1 LNKWHYEH
9 YYKTQN
15 FIGGDMSGPFKGVRV
30 LELTSTVSGP
40 FAGMMLAD
48 QGAEVIKIEPPGI
61 GDLARFMGTI
71 KEGMGAMFSTLNRN
85 KKCICLDFKN
95 EEDLS
100 VLLELVSTADV
111 LIENYRPGI
120 VKKLGIDYQT
130 LKKIKPDLIYCSIS
144 GYGQSGPYKEKKV
157 YDPLIQGTVGI
168 PHAQNGEFPELIRTI
183 IYDKVTGL
191 TSAQAIS
198 AALYQKANGEG
209 GQYLPISMMESALY
223 YNWPDLMMNHTF
235 EEGGINLGE
244 LADLFE
250 VYETKDGGVVLIII
264 ANDEVFTKFCEV
276 FSLSLHLDEKY
287 NNLVSRI
294 INKEE
299 LTEEINKITRKLSS
313 KELEDK
319 MDNAEISASLCND
332 LNKVHLDPQVIEQG
346 SIVEIDHPELGKMR
360 MPKPPANLKG
370 QKEFPR
376 TLAPILGFDNRQILE
391 ELKVEND
398 IIVRMEEREDQNRML
413 IKAMMDAQN
422 QSQNG

>member
-1 LNKWHYEH
+1 
-9 YYKTQN
+9 
-15 FIGGDMSGPFKGVRV
+15 MSGPFKGVRV

-48 QGAEVIKIEPPGI
+48 QGAEVIKVEPPGI
-61 GDLARFMGTI
+61 GDLARFMGTT
-71 KEGMGAMFSTLNRN
+71 KDGMGAMFSTLNRN

-100 VLLELVSTADV
+100 VLKELVKRSDV

-120 VKKLGIDYQT
+120 VKKLGIDYET
-130 LKKIKPDLIYCSIS
+130 LSKIKPDLIYCSIS

-168 PHAQNGEFPELIRTI
+168 PHAQSGKFPELIRTI

-209 GQYLPISMMESALY
+209 GQYLPISMLESALY
-223 YNWPDLMMNHTF
+223 YNWPDIMMNHTF

-264 ANDEVFTKFCEV
+264 ANDEVFTKFCSV
-276 FSLSLHLDEKY
+276 F
-287 NNLVSRI
+287 
-294 INKEE
+294 
-299 LTEEINKITRKLSS
+299 
-313 KELEDK
+313 
-319 MDNAEISASLCND
+319 D
-332 LNKVHLDPQVIEQG
+332 LNLYPVSYTHLRAHE
-346 SIVEIDHPELGKMR
+346 
-360 MPKPPANLKG
+360 
-370 QKEFPR
+370 
-376 TLAPILGFDNRQILE
+376 T
-391 ELKVEND
+391 
-398 IIVRMEEREDQNRML
+398 
-413 IKAMMDAQN
+413 
-422 QSQNG
+422 

>member
-1 LNKWHYEH
+1 
-9 YYKTQN
+9 
-15 FIGGDMSGPFKGVRV
+15 MSGPFKGVRV

-71 KEGMGAMFSTLNRN
+71 KDGMGAMFSTLNRN

-100 VLLELVSTADV
+100 VLMQLVSTADV

-120 VKKLGIDYQT
+120 VKKLGIDYET

-168 PHAQNGEFPELIRTI
+168 PHAQNSEFPELIRTI

-209 GQYLPISMMESALY
+209 GQYLPVSMMESALY
-223 YNWPDLMMNHTF
+223 YNWPDLMMNYTF

-276 FSLSLHLDEKY
+276 FSLSLHQDEKY

-294 INKEE
+294 VNKEE
-299 LTEEINKITRKLSS
+299 LTREINKITRNLSS

-319 MDNAEISASLCND
+319 MDNEGISASICND
-332 LNKVHLDPQVIEQG
+332 LNEVHLDPQVIEQG
-346 SIVEIDHPELGKMR
+346 SIIEIDHPELGKMR

-391 ELKVEND
+391 ELKIEND
-398 IIVRMEEREDQNRML
+398 IIDRMEERENQNRML

>member
-1 LNKWHYEH
+1 
-9 YYKTQN
+9 
-15 FIGGDMSGPFKGVRV
+15 MSGPFNGVRV

-71 KEGMGAMFSTLNRN
+71 KDGMGAMFSTLNRN

-100 VLLELVSTADV
+100 ILIQLVSTADV

-120 VKKLGIDYQT
+120 VKKLGIDYET

-168 PHAQNGEFPELIRTI
+168 PHAQNDEFPELIKTI

-191 TSAQAIS
+191 TCAQAIS

-250 VYETKDGGVVLIII
+250 VYETQDGGVVLIII
-264 ANDEVFTKFCEV
+264 ANDEIFNRFCNVFELK
-276 FSLSLHLDEKY
+276 LHLDSKY

-294 INKEE
+294 INKKE
-299 LTEEINKITRKLSS
+299 LTEEINKVTRNLSS
-313 KELEDK
+313 NELENR
-319 MDNAEISASLCND
+319 MDVEGISASVCNELKD
-332 LNKVHLDPQVIEQG
+332 VHTDPQVIEQG
-346 SIVEIDHPELGKMR
+346 SIITIEHPELGRMR
-360 MPKPPANLKG
+360 MPKPPASMKG
-370 QKEFPR
+370 QRKFPNS
-376 TLAPILGFDNRQILE
+376 LAPILGFDNRKILE
-391 ELKVEND
+391 ELGIDND
-398 IIVRMEEREDQNRML
+398 TILRMEDREKQNREML
-413 IKAMMDAQN
+413 KVMMQVSDEQK
-422 QSQNG
+422 

>member
-1 LNKWHYEH
+1 
-9 YYKTQN
+9 
-15 FIGGDMSGPFKGVRV
+15 MSGPYKGVRV

-48 QGAEVIKIEPPGI
+48 QGADVIKIEPPGI

-71 KEGMGAMFSTLNRN
+71 KDGMGAMFSTLNRN

-95 EEDLS
+95 EEDLK
-100 VLLELVSTADV
+100 VLKKLVTTADV

-120 VKKLGIDYQT
+120 VKKLGIDYES
-130 LKKIKPDLIYCSIS
+130 LSKINPDLIYCSIS

-168 PHAQNGEFPELIRTI
+168 PLAQNNQSPELIRTI

-198 AALYQKANGEG
+198 AALYQKAIGEG

-223 YNWPDLMMNHTF
+223 YNWPDLMMNYTF
-235 EEGGINLGE
+235 DEGGVNIGE

-250 VYETKDGGVVLIII
+250 VYETNDGGVVLIII
-264 ANDEVFTKFCEV
+264 ANDEVFTKFCTV
-276 FSLSLHLDEKY
+276 FDLSLHLDEKY

-299 LTEEINKITRKLSS
+299 LTVEINKVTRSLSS

-319 MDNAEISASLCND
+319 MDREGISASICNE
-332 LNKVHLDPQVIEQG
+332 LNEVYKDPQVVEQG
-346 SIVEIDHPELGKMR
+346 SITEIDHPELGIMR

-370 QKEFPR
+370 QDSFPR
-376 TLAPILGFDNRQILE
+376 SLAPILGYDNREVLSSINIDDDTIQ
-391 ELKVEND
+391 
-398 IIVRMEEREDQNRML
+398 RMEGREKQNREML
-413 IKAMMDAQN
+413 ASLMQAN
-422 QSQNG
+422 EE

>member
-1 LNKWHYEH
+1 
-9 YYKTQN
+9 
-15 FIGGDMSGPFKGVRV
+15 MSGPYKGVRV

-48 QGAEVIKIEPPGI
+48 QGADVIKIEPPGI

-71 KEGMGAMFSTLNRN
+71 KDGMGAMFSTLNRN

-95 EEDLS
+95 EEDLE
-100 VLLELVSTADV
+100 VLKKLVSTADV

-120 VKKLGIDYQT
+120 VKKLGIDYES
-130 LKKIKPDLIYCSIS
+130 LSKINPDLIYCSIS

-168 PHAQNGEFPELIRTI
+168 PLAQNNQSPELIRTI

-198 AALYQKANGEG
+198 AALYQKAIGEG

-223 YNWPDLMMNHTF
+223 YNWPDLMMNYTF
-235 EEGGINLGE
+235 DEGGVNIGE

-250 VYETKDGGVVLIII
+250 VYETNDGGVVLIII
-264 ANDEVFTKFCEV
+264 ANDEVFTKFCIV
-276 FSLSLHLDEKY
+276 FDLSLHLDEKY

-299 LTEEINKITRKLSS
+299 LTIEINKVTRSLSS

-319 MDNAEISASLCND
+319 MDLEGISASICNE
-332 LNKVHLDPQVIEQG
+332 LNEVYKDPQVVEQG
-346 SIVEIDHPELGKMR
+346 SIAEIDHPELGVMR

-370 QKEFPR
+370 QSSFPR
-376 TLAPILGFDNRQILE
+376 SLAPILGYDNREVLSSINIDDDTIQ
-391 ELKVEND
+391 
-398 IIVRMEEREDQNRML
+398 RMEDREKQNREML
-413 IKAMMDAQN
+413 ASLMQAN
-422 QSQNG
+422 EE

>member
-1 LNKWHYEH
+1 
-9 YYKTQN
+9 
-15 FIGGDMSGPFKGVRV
+15 MSGPYKGVRV

-48 QGAEVIKIEPPGI
+48 QGADVIKIEPPGI

-71 KEGMGAMFSTLNRN
+71 KDGMGAMFSTLNRN

-95 EEDLS
+95 EEDLE
-100 VLLELVSTADV
+100 VLKKLVSTADV

-120 VKKLGIDYQT
+120 VKKLGIDYES
-130 LKKIKPDLIYCSIS
+130 LSKINPDLIYCSIS

-168 PHAQNGEFPELIRTI
+168 PLAQNNQSPELIRTI

-198 AALYQKANGEG
+198 AALYQKAIGEG

-223 YNWPDLMMNHTF
+223 YNWPDLMMNYTF
-235 EEGGINLGE
+235 DEGGVNIGE

-250 VYETKDGGVVLIII
+250 VYETNDGGVVLIII
-264 ANDEVFTKFCEV
+264 ANDEVFTKFCIV
-276 FSLSLHLDEKY
+276 FDLSLHLDEKY

-299 LTEEINKITRKLSS
+299 LTIEINKVTRSLSS

-319 MDNAEISASLCND
+319 MDREGISASICNE
-332 LNKVHLDPQVIEQG
+332 LNEVYKDPQVVEQG
-346 SIVEIDHPELGKMR
+346 SITEIDHPELGIMR

-370 QKEFPR
+370 QDSFPR
-376 TLAPILGFDNRQILE
+376 SLAPILGYDNREVLSSINIDDDTIQ
-391 ELKVEND
+391 
-398 IIVRMEEREDQNRML
+398 RMEGREKQNREML
-413 IKAMMDAQN
+413 ASLMQAN
-422 QSQNG
+422 EE

>member
-1 LNKWHYEH
+1 
-9 YYKTQN
+9 
-15 FIGGDMSGPFKGVRV
+15 MSGPYKGVRV

-48 QGAEVIKIEPPGI
+48 QGADVIKIEPPGI

-71 KEGMGAMFSTLNRN
+71 KDGMGAMFSTLNRN

-95 EEDLS
+95 EEDLE
-100 VLLELVSTADV
+100 VLKKLVSTADV

-120 VKKLGIDYQT
+120 VKKLGIDYES
-130 LKKIKPDLIYCSIS
+130 LSKINPDLIYCSIS

-168 PHAQNGEFPELIRTI
+168 PLAQNNQSPELIRTI

-198 AALYQKANGEG
+198 AALYQKAIGEG

-223 YNWPDLMMNHTF
+223 YNWPDLMMNYTF
-235 EEGGINLGE
+235 DEGGVNIGE

-250 VYETKDGGVVLIII
+250 VYETNDGGVVLIII
-264 ANDEVFTKFCEV
+264 ANDEVFTKFCTV
-276 FSLSLHLDEKY
+276 FDLSLHLEEKY

-299 LTEEINKITRKLSS
+299 LTIEINKVTRLLSS

-319 MDNAEISASLCND
+319 MDREGISASICNE
-332 LNKVHLDPQVIEQG
+332 LNEVYKDPQVVEQG
-346 SIVEIDHPELGKMR
+346 SITEINHPELGIMR

-370 QKEFPR
+370 QSSFPR
-376 TLAPILGFDNRQILE
+376 SLAPILGYDNREVLSSINIDDDTIQ
-391 ELKVEND
+391 
-398 IIVRMEEREDQNRML
+398 RMEDREKQNREML
-413 IKAMMDAQN
+413 ASLMQAN
-422 QSQNG
+422 EE

>member
-1 LNKWHYEH
+1 
-9 YYKTQN
+9 
-15 FIGGDMSGPFKGVRV
+15 MSGPFKGVRV

-95 EEDLS
+95 DEDLS

-198 AALYQKANGEG
+198 AALYQKSNGEG

-299 LTEEINKITRKLSS
+299 LTEEINKITRNLSS

-319 MDNAEISASLCND
+319 MDNEEISASLCND
-332 LNKVHLDPQVIEQG
+332 LNRVHLDPQVIEQG

>member
-1 LNKWHYEH
+1 
-9 YYKTQN
+9 
-15 FIGGDMSGPFKGVRV
+15 MSGPYEGIRV

-48 QGAEVIKIEPPGI
+48 QGAEVIKVEPPGI
-61 GDLARFMGTI
+61 GDLARFMGTT
-71 KEGMGAMFSTLNRN
+71 KDGMGAMFSTLNRN

-100 VLLELVSTADV
+100 VLKELVSTTDV

-120 VKKLGIDYQT
+120 VKKLGIDYESLSQ
-130 LKKIKPDLIYCSIS
+130 INPDLIYCSIS

-168 PHAQNGEFPELIRTI
+168 PHAQNIKSPELIRTI

-198 AALYQKANGEG
+198 AALYQKAKGEG

-235 EEGGINLGE
+235 DEGGINLGE

-264 ANDEVFTKFCEV
+264 ANDEVFSKFCNV
-276 FSLSLHLDEKY
+276 FDLSLHLDEKY

-299 LTEEINKITRKLSS
+299 LTTEINKVTSRLSS
-313 KELEDK
+313 KELENK
-319 MDNAEISASLCND
+319 MDLEGISASICNE
-332 LNKVHLDPQVIEQG
+332 LNEVYKDPQVIEQG
-346 SIVEIDHPELGKMR
+346 SIVEINHPELGVMR

-370 QKEFPR
+370 QGSFPR
-376 TLAPILGFDNRQILE
+376 SLAPILGHDNREVLTSINIDDDTIQ
-391 ELKVEND
+391 
-398 IIVRMEEREDQNRML
+398 RMEDREKQNREML
-413 IKAMMDAQN
+413 ASLMQATEE
-422 QSQNG
+422 

>member
-1 LNKWHYEH
+1 
-9 YYKTQN
+9 
-15 FIGGDMSGPFKGVRV
+15 MSGPYKGVRV

-48 QGAEVIKIEPPGI
+48 QGADVIKIEPPGI

-71 KEGMGAMFSTLNRN
+71 KDGMGAMFSTLNRN

-95 EEDLS
+95 EEDLE
-100 VLLELVSTADV
+100 VLKKLVSTADV

-120 VKKLGIDYQT
+120 VKKLGIDYES
-130 LKKIKPDLIYCSIS
+130 LSKINPDLIYCSIS

-168 PHAQNGEFPELIRTI
+168 PLAQNNQSPELIRTI

-198 AALYQKANGEG
+198 AALYQKAIGEG

-223 YNWPDLMMNHTF
+223 YNWPDLMMNYTF
-235 EEGGINLGE
+235 DEGGVNIGE

-250 VYETKDGGVVLIII
+250 VYETNDGGVVLIII
-264 ANDEVFTKFCEV
+264 ANDEVFTKFCTV
-276 FSLSLHLDEKY
+276 FDLSLHLDEKY

-299 LTEEINKITRKLSS
+299 LTIEINKVTRSLSS

-319 MDNAEISASLCND
+319 MDHEGISASICNE
-332 LNKVHLDPQVIEQG
+332 LNEVYKDPQVVEQG
-346 SIVEIDHPELGKMR
+346 SITEIDHPELGIMR

-370 QKEFPR
+370 QDSFPR
-376 TLAPILGFDNRQILE
+376 SLAPILGYDNREVLSSINIDDDTIQ
-391 ELKVEND
+391 
-398 IIVRMEEREDQNRML
+398 RMEDREKQNREML
-413 IKAMMDAQN
+413 ASLMQAN
-422 QSQNG
+422 EE

>member
-1 LNKWHYEH
+1 
-9 YYKTQN
+9 
-15 FIGGDMSGPFKGVRV
+15 MSGPYKGVRV

-48 QGAEVIKIEPPGI
+48 QGADVIKIEPPGI

-71 KEGMGAMFSTLNRN
+71 KDGMGAMFSTLNRN

-95 EEDLS
+95 EEDLE
-100 VLLELVSTADV
+100 VLKKLVSTADV

-120 VKKLGIDYQT
+120 VKKLGIDYES
-130 LKKIKPDLIYCSIS
+130 LSKINPDLIYCSIS

-168 PHAQNGEFPELIRTI
+168 PLAQNNQSPELIRTI

-198 AALYQKANGEG
+198 AALYQKAIGEG

-223 YNWPDLMMNHTF
+223 YNWPDLMMNYTF
-235 EEGGINLGE
+235 DEGGVNIGE

-250 VYETKDGGVVLIII
+250 VYETNDGGVVLIII
-264 ANDEVFTKFCEV
+264 ANDEVFTKFCTV
-276 FSLSLHLDEKY
+276 FDLSLHLDDKY

-299 LTEEINKITRKLSS
+299 LTIEINKVTRFLSS

-319 MDNAEISASLCND
+319 MDREGISASICNE
-332 LNKVHLDPQVIEQG
+332 LNEVYKDPQVVEQG
-346 SIVEIDHPELGKMR
+346 SIAEINHPELGIMR

-370 QKEFPR
+370 QSSFPR
-376 TLAPILGFDNRQILE
+376 SLAPILGYDNREVLSSINIDDDTIQ
-391 ELKVEND
+391 
-398 IIVRMEEREDQNRML
+398 RMEDREKQNREML
-413 IKAMMDAQN
+413 ASLMQAN
-422 QSQNG
+422 EE

>member
-1 LNKWHYEH
+1 
-9 YYKTQN
+9 
-15 FIGGDMSGPFKGVRV
+15 MSGPYKGVRV

-48 QGAEVIKIEPPGI
+48 QGADVIKIEPPGI

-71 KEGMGAMFSTLNRN
+71 KDGMGAMFSTLNRN

-95 EEDLS
+95 EEDLE
-100 VLLELVSTADV
+100 VLKKLVSTADV

-120 VKKLGIDYQT
+120 VKKLGIDYES
-130 LKKIKPDLIYCSIS
+130 LSKINPDLIYCSIS

-168 PHAQNGEFPELIRTI
+168 PLAQNNQSPELIRTI

-198 AALYQKANGEG
+198 AALYQKAIGEG

-223 YNWPDLMMNHTF
+223 YNWPDLMMNYTF
-235 EEGGINLGE
+235 DEGGVNIGE

-250 VYETKDGGVVLIII
+250 VYETNDGGVVLIII
-264 ANDEVFTKFCEV
+264 ANDEVFTKFCTV
-276 FSLSLHLDEKY
+276 FDLSLHLDEKY

-299 LTEEINKITRKLSS
+299 LTIEINKVTRSLSS

-319 MDNAEISASLCND
+319 MDHEGISASICNE
-332 LNKVHLDPQVIEQG
+332 LNEVYKDPQVVEQG
-346 SIVEIDHPELGKMR
+346 SILEIDHPELGIMR

-370 QKEFPR
+370 QSSFPR
-376 TLAPILGFDNRQILE
+376 SLAPILGYNNREVLSSINIDDDTIQ
-391 ELKVEND
+391 
-398 IIVRMEEREDQNRML
+398 RMEDREKQNREML
-413 IKAMMDAQN
+413 ASLMQAN
-422 QSQNG
+422 EE

>member
-1 LNKWHYEH
+1 
-9 YYKTQN
+9 
-15 FIGGDMSGPFKGVRV
+15 MSGPYKGVRV

-48 QGAEVIKIEPPGI
+48 QGADVIKIEPPGI

-71 KEGMGAMFSTLNRN
+71 KDGMGAMFSTLNRN

-95 EEDLS
+95 EEDLE
-100 VLLELVSTADV
+100 VLKKLVSTADV

-120 VKKLGIDYQT
+120 VKKLGIDYES
-130 LKKIKPDLIYCSIS
+130 LSKINPDLIYCSIS

-168 PHAQNGEFPELIRTI
+168 PLAQNNQSPELIRTI

-198 AALYQKANGEG
+198 AALYQKAIGEG

-223 YNWPDLMMNHTF
+223 YNWPDLMMNYTF
-235 EEGGINLGE
+235 DEGGVNIGE

-250 VYETKDGGVVLIII
+250 VYETNDGGVVLIII
-264 ANDEVFTKFCEV
+264 ANDEVFTKFCTV
-276 FSLSLHLDEKY
+276 FDLSLHLDEKY

-299 LTEEINKITRKLSS
+299 LTIEINKVTRFLSS

-319 MDNAEISASLCND
+319 MDREGISASICNE
-332 LNKVHLDPQVIEQG
+332 LNEVYKDPQVVEQG
-346 SIVEIDHPELGKMR
+346 SITEINHPELGIMR

-370 QKEFPR
+370 QSSFPR
-376 TLAPILGFDNRQILE
+376 SLAPILGYDNREVLSSINIDDDTIQ
-391 ELKVEND
+391 
-398 IIVRMEEREDQNRML
+398 RMEDREKQNREML
-413 IKAMMDAQN
+413 ASLMQAN
-422 QSQNG
+422 EE

>member
-1 LNKWHYEH
+1 
-9 YYKTQN
+9 
-15 FIGGDMSGPFKGVRV
+15 MSGPYKSVRV

-48 QGAEVIKIEPPGI
+48 QGADVIKIEPPGI

-71 KEGMGAMFSTLNRN
+71 KDGMGAMFSTLNRN

-95 EEDLS
+95 EEDLE
-100 VLLELVSTADV
+100 VLKKLVSTADV

-120 VKKLGIDYQT
+120 VKKLGIDYES
-130 LKKIKPDLIYCSIS
+130 LSKINPDLIYCSIS

-168 PHAQNGEFPELIRTI
+168 PLAQNNQSPELIRTI

-198 AALYQKANGEG
+198 AALYQKAIGEG

-223 YNWPDLMMNHTF
+223 YNWPDLMMNYTF
-235 EEGGINLGE
+235 DEGGVNIGE

-250 VYETKDGGVVLIII
+250 VYETNDGGVVLIII
-264 ANDEVFTKFCEV
+264 ANDEVFTKFCIV
-276 FSLSLHLDEKY
+276 FDLSLHLDEKY

-299 LTEEINKITRKLSS
+299 LTIEINKVTRSLSS

-319 MDNAEISASLCND
+319 MDHEGISASICNE
-332 LNKVHLDPQVIEQG
+332 LNEVYKDPQVVEQG
-346 SIVEIDHPELGKMR
+346 SISEIDHPELGIMR

-370 QKEFPR
+370 QGSFPR
-376 TLAPILGFDNRQILE
+376 SLAPILGYDNREVLSSINIDDDTIQ
-391 ELKVEND
+391 
-398 IIVRMEEREDQNRML
+398 RMEDREKQNREML
-413 IKAMMDAQN
+413 ASLMQAN
-422 QSQNG
+422 EE

>member
-1 LNKWHYEH
+1 
-9 YYKTQN
+9 
-15 FIGGDMSGPFKGVRV
+15 MSGPFKGVRV

-71 KEGMGAMFSTLNRN
+71 KDGMGAMFSTLNRN

-100 VLLELVSTADV
+100 VLMQLVSTADV
-111 LIENYRPGI
+111 LVENYRPGI
-120 VKKLGIDYQT
+120 VKKLGIDYET

-168 PHAQNGEFPELIRTI
+168 PHAQNSEFPELIRTI

-209 GQYLPISMMESALY
+209 GQYLPVSMMESALY
-223 YNWPDLMMNHTF
+223 YNWPDLMMNYTF

-276 FSLSLHLDEKY
+276 FSLSLHHDEKY

-294 INKEE
+294 VNKEE
-299 LTEEINKITRKLSS
+299 LTKEINKITRNLSS

-319 MDNAEISASLCND
+319 MDNEGISASICNN
-332 LNKVHLDPQVIEQG
+332 LNEVHLDPQVIEQG

-391 ELKVEND
+391 ELKIEND
-398 IIVRMEEREDQNRML
+398 IIDRMEERENQNRML

>member
-1 LNKWHYEH
+1 
-9 YYKTQN
+9 
-15 FIGGDMSGPFKGVRV
+15 MSGPYKGVRV

-48 QGAEVIKIEPPGI
+48 QGADVIKIEPPGI

-71 KEGMGAMFSTLNRN
+71 KDGMGAMFSTLNRN

-95 EEDLS
+95 EEDLE
-100 VLLELVSTADV
+100 VLKKLVSTADV

-120 VKKLGIDYQT
+120 VKKLGIDYES
-130 LKKIKPDLIYCSIS
+130 LSKINPDLIYCSIS

-168 PHAQNGEFPELIRTI
+168 PLAQNNQSPELIRTI

-198 AALYQKANGEG
+198 AALYQKAIGEG

-223 YNWPDLMMNHTF
+223 YNWPDLMMNYTF
-235 EEGGINLGE
+235 DEGGVNIGE

-250 VYETKDGGVVLIII
+250 VYETNDGGVVLIII
-264 ANDEVFTKFCEV
+264 ANDEVFTKFCTV
-276 FSLSLHLDEKY
+276 FDLSLHLDEKY

-299 LTEEINKITRKLSS
+299 LTVEINKVTRSLSS

-319 MDNAEISASLCND
+319 MDREGISASICNE
-332 LNKVHLDPQVIEQG
+332 LNEVYKDPQVVEQG
-346 SIVEIDHPELGKMR
+346 SITEIDHPELGIMR

-370 QKEFPR
+370 QDSFPR
-376 TLAPILGFDNRQILE
+376 SLAPILGYDNREVLSSINIDDDTIQ
-391 ELKVEND
+391 
-398 IIVRMEEREDQNRML
+398 RMEDREKQNREML
-413 IKAMMDAQN
+413 ASLMQAN
-422 QSQNG
+422 EE

>member
-1 LNKWHYEH
+1 
-9 YYKTQN
+9 
-15 FIGGDMSGPFKGVRV
+15 MSGPYKGVRV

-48 QGAEVIKIEPPGI
+48 QGADVIKIEPPGI

-71 KEGMGAMFSTLNRN
+71 KDGMGAMFSTLNRN

-95 EEDLS
+95 EEDLE
-100 VLLELVSTADV
+100 VLKKLVSTADV

-120 VKKLGIDYQT
+120 VKKLGIDYES
-130 LKKIKPDLIYCSIS
+130 LSKINPDLIYCSIS

-168 PHAQNGEFPELIRTI
+168 PLAQNNQSPELIRTI

-198 AALYQKANGEG
+198 AALYQKAIGEG

-223 YNWPDLMMNHTF
+223 YNWPDLMMNYTF
-235 EEGGINLGE
+235 DEGGVNIGE

-250 VYETKDGGVVLIII
+250 VYETNDGGVVLIII
-264 ANDEVFTKFCEV
+264 ANDEVFTKFCTV
-276 FSLSLHLDEKY
+276 FDLSLHLDEKY

-299 LTEEINKITRKLSS
+299 LTIEINKVTRSLSS

-319 MDNAEISASLCND
+319 MDREGISASICNE
-332 LNKVHLDPQVIEQG
+332 LNEVYKDPQVVEQG
-346 SIVEIDHPELGKMR
+346 SITEIDHPELGIMR

-370 QKEFPR
+370 QSSFPR
-376 TLAPILGFDNRQILE
+376 SLAPILGYDNREVLSSINIDDDTIQ
-391 ELKVEND
+391 
-398 IIVRMEEREDQNRML
+398 RMEDREKQNREML
-413 IKAMMDAQN
+413 ASLMQAN
-422 QSQNG
+422 EE

>member
-1 LNKWHYEH
+1 
-9 YYKTQN
+9 
-15 FIGGDMSGPFKGVRV
+15 MSGPYKGVRV

-48 QGAEVIKIEPPGI
+48 QGADVIKIEPPGI

-71 KEGMGAMFSTLNRN
+71 KDGMGAMFSTLNRN

-95 EEDLS
+95 EEDLEA
-100 VLLELVSTADV
+100 LKKLVSTADV

-120 VKKLGIDYQT
+120 VKKLGIDYES
-130 LKKIKPDLIYCSIS
+130 LSKINPDLIYCSIS

-168 PHAQNGEFPELIRTI
+168 PLAQNNQSPELIRTI

-198 AALYQKANGEG
+198 AALYQKAIGEG

-223 YNWPDLMMNHTF
+223 YNWPDLMMNYTF
-235 EEGGINLGE
+235 DEGGVNIGE

-250 VYETKDGGVVLIII
+250 VYETNDGGVVLIII
-264 ANDEVFTKFCEV
+264 ANDEVFTKFCTV
-276 FSLSLHLDEKY
+276 FDLSLHLDEKY

-299 LTEEINKITRKLSS
+299 LTIEINKVTRSLSS

-319 MDNAEISASLCND
+319 MDLEGISASICNE
-332 LNKVHLDPQVIEQG
+332 LNEVYKDPQVVEQG
-346 SIVEIDHPELGKMR
+346 SITEIDHPELGIMR

-370 QKEFPR
+370 QDSFPR
-376 TLAPILGFDNRQILE
+376 SLAPILGYDNREVLSSINIDDDTIQ
-391 ELKVEND
+391 
-398 IIVRMEEREDQNRML
+398 RMEDREKQNREML
-413 IKAMMDAQN
+413 ASLMQAN
-422 QSQNG
+422 EE

>member
-1 LNKWHYEH
+1 
-9 YYKTQN
+9 
-15 FIGGDMSGPFKGVRV
+15 MSGPFKGVRV

-71 KEGMGAMFSTLNRN
+71 KDGMGAMFSTLNRN

-100 VLLELVSTADV
+100 VLMQLVSTADV

-120 VKKLGIDYQT
+120 VKKLGIDYET

-168 PHAQNGEFPELIRTI
+168 PHAQNSEFPELIRTI

-209 GQYLPISMMESALY
+209 GQYLPVSMMESALY

-276 FSLSLHLDEKY
+276 FGLSLYQDEKY

-294 INKEE
+294 VNKEE
-299 LTEEINKITRKLSS
+299 LTKEINKITRNLSS

-319 MDNAEISASLCND
+319 MDNEGISASICND
-332 LNKVHLDPQVIEQG
+332 LNEVHLDPQVIEQG
-346 SIVEIDHPELGKMR
+346 SIVEIDHPELGKKR

-391 ELKVEND
+391 ELKIEND
-398 IIVRMEEREDQNRML
+398 IIDRMEERENQNRML

>member
-1 LNKWHYEH
+1 
-9 YYKTQN
+9 
-15 FIGGDMSGPFKGVRV
+15 MSGPFKGVRV

-71 KEGMGAMFSTLNRN
+71 KDGMGAMFSTLNRN

-100 VLLELVSTADV
+100 VLMQLVSTADV

-120 VKKLGIDYQT
+120 VKKLGIDYET

-168 PHAQNGEFPELIRTI
+168 PHAQNSEFPELIRTI

-209 GQYLPISMMESALY
+209 GQYLPVSMMESALY

-276 FSLSLHLDEKY
+276 FSLSLHQDEKY

-294 INKEE
+294 VNKEE
-299 LTEEINKITRKLSS
+299 LTKEINKITRNLSS

-319 MDNAEISASLCND
+319 MDNEGISASICND
-332 LNKVHLDPQVIEQG
+332 LNEVHLDPQVIEQG

-391 ELKVEND
+391 ELKIEND
-398 IIVRMEEREDQNRML
+398 IIDRMEERENQNRML
-413 IKAMMDAQN
+413 IKAMMDVQN
-422 QSQNG
+422 QPQNG

>member
-1 LNKWHYEH
+1 
-9 YYKTQN
+9 
-15 FIGGDMSGPFKGVRV
+15 MSGPYSGIRV

-61 GDLARFMGTI
+61 GDLARFMGTT
-71 KEGMGAMFSTLNRN
+71 KDGMGAMFSSLNRN

-95 EEDLS
+95 EEDLN
-100 VLLELVSTADV
+100 VLKELVSTSDV

-120 VKKLGIDYQT
+120 VHKLGIDYES
-130 LKKIKPDLIYCSIS
+130 LCKIKPDLIYCSIS

-168 PHAQNGEFPELIRTI
+168 PNAQNSKFPELLRTI

-198 AALYQKANGEG
+198 AALYQKERGEG

-235 EEGGINLGE
+235 LEGGINIGE

-250 VYETKDGGVVLIII
+250 VYETSDGGVIIIII
-264 ANDEVFTKFCEV
+264 AADEVFSKFCSH
-276 FSLSLHLDEKY
+276 FDLDLYSNDKY
-287 NNLVSRI
+287 NSLESRI
-294 INKEE
+294 INKEQ
-299 LTEEINKITRKLSS
+299 LTEEINKVTRNFSS
-313 KELEDK
+313 RELVER
-319 MDNAEISASLCND
+319 MDNEGISASVCNQLD
-332 LNKVHLDPQVIEQG
+332 EVHQDPQVLDQG
-346 SIVEIDHPELGKMR
+346 SIVEINHPELGKMR

-376 TLAPILGFDNRQILE
+376 SLAPILGFDNREVLE
-391 ELKVEND
+391 NIKIDND
-398 IIVRMEEREDQNRML
+398 IIQRMEERDEQNRLL
-413 IKAMMDAQN
+413 IKAMMDAEN
-422 QSQNG
+422 QS